1 MFRWWR
7 KETTKKKGGGG
18 VVLGGLLWGDFF
30 AFFGRFFFFSFGGCC
45 RETHR
50 LFFVYFRP
58 RGLLG
63 ASGTKI
69 ARPWLLEGDFVASS
83 LWPSLG
89 QVTCTGQPPH
99 RRGRVSPDK
108 RMPPCPGGGLTPTLL
123 QPHPNPPTWVGWVP
137 GGRWGKA
144 KHAGVFSPFCAP
156 LVSCTDSWQ
165 HWHSKMR
172 LTRTYNYFATYLYTA
187 AVAVVTEML
196 ELLRKKIATNIYIRF
211 MRVTITLNQSCAQYP
226 LSWFHSAWG
235 RSLRAKPG
243 SDGLSGR

>member
-1 MFRWWR
+1 MGSVVSLVAERNHKKKRGWWR
-7 KETTKKKGGGG
+7 R
-18 VVLGGLLWGDFF
+18 FRRF
-30 AFFGRFFFFSFGGCC
+30 ALGRFFCVLWAIFALLVAAAGKHTGFS
-45 RETHR
+45 
-50 LFFVYFRP
+50 LFFRP

-63 ASGTKI
+63 AAGTKI
-69 ARPWLLEGDFVASS
+69 VRPWLLGAILQLFMAVPG
-83 LWPSLG
+83 PSHMHGTAATQAGSGLPR
-89 QVTCTGQPPH
+89 QANAA
-99 RRGRVSPDK
+99 
-108 RMPPCPGGGLTPTLL
+108 MPWWWS
-123 QPHPNPPTWVGWVP
+123 HSNPNPPTWVGWVP

-165 HWHSKMR
+165 YWHSKMR